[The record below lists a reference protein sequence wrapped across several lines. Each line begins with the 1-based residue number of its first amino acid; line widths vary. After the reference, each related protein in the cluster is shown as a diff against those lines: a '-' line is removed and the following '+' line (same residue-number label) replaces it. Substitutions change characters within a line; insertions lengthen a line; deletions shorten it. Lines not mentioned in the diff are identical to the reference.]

1 MRISQEEANFLKKEI
16 SAILP
21 DALIYL
27 FGSRVDDDKKG
38 GDIDI
43 MILSG
48 RRLNWKEKSKFRWS
62 YFGKYGEQKLDIV
75 SFSFLEENPFKL
87 LIMEKGIQL

>member
-1 MRISQEEANFLKKEI
+1 MRISPEEANFLKKEV

-27 FGSRVDDDKKG
+27 FGSRVDDGKKG

-43 MILSG
+43 MVLSG
-48 RRLNWKEKSKFRWS
+48 RRLNWKEKSKFRWR
-62 YFGKYGEQKLDIV
+62 YFGKYGEQKMDIV
-75 SFSFLEENPFKL
+75 TFSFREENPFKR
-87 LIMEKGIQL
+87 LIMEKGMQL

>member
-1 MRISQEEANFLKKEI
+1 MRFSSEEANFLKKEI

-27 FGSRVDDDKKG
+27 FGSRVDDSKKG

-43 MILSG
+43 MVLSG
-48 RRLNWKEKSKFRWS
+48 RRLNWKEKSKFRWR
-62 YFGKYGEQKLDIV
+62 YFDKYGEQKIDIV
-75 SFSFLEENPFKL
+75 TFSFQEENPFKQ
-87 LIMEKGIQL
+87 LIMEKGVKL

>member
-16 SAILP
+16 SVILP
-21 DALIYL
+21 DASIYL
-27 FGSRVDDDKKG
+27 FGSRLDDGKKG

-43 MILSG
+43 MVLSA

-62 YFGKYGEQKLDIV
+62 YFGKYGEQKMDIV
-75 SFSFLEENPFKL
+75 SFSFLDESPFKR
-87 LIMEKGIQL
+87 LIMEKGMQL